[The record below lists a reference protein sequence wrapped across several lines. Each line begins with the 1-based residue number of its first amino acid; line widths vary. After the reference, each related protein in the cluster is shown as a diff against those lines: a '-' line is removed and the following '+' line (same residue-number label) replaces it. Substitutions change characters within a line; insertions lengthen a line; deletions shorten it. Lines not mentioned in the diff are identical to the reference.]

1 MPSRRERKTRRRPK
15 RLPSRGDTVPLNP
28 DEIDAERLP
37 HASVGG
43 FKAGPVE
50 DLLKRVAWDYR
61 ELLHDNRRLHET
73 VAQLQARTEELER
86 QIDALESAAARQKQP
101 DELARQALAASQRA
115 ARELRDSARRDS
127 ELALKKARGR
137 AERIERQ
144 FHRENTRAVAEVRR
158 LQELQRALQERLQS
172 SLLAALAQVDGSR
185 EVPTLDA
192 ELVGRLDAAEG
203 GLGSS
208 PPD

>member
-1 MPSRRERKTRRRPK
+1 M
-15 RLPSRGDTVPLNP
+15 PLNP

-37 HASVGG
+37 RASVGG
-43 FKAGPVE
+43 FKPGAVE

-61 ELLHDNRRLHET
+61 ELLHHNHQLHET

-127 ELALKKARGR
+127 ELALKKARAR
-137 AERIERQ
+137 ADRIERQ
-144 FHRENTRAVAEVRR
+144 FYRENAHALAELRR
-158 LQELQRALQERLQS
+158 LQELRRAVQERLQS
-172 SLLAALAQVDGSR
+172 SLLDALAQVDGSR
-185 EVPTLDA
+185 DVPTLDA
-192 ELVGRLDAAEG
+192 ELVGRLDAAESG
-203 GLGSS
+203 TGSS